1 MHKPQNKNESANMA
15 PKILKQNC
23 ATEGSW
29 KYMGDL
35 ALDHAPTMRRYV
47 SSIFPLSWSKRP
59 RSKRALSEANSWQCL
74 LISRV
79 MILVYHQ
86 LNRDEKLFPR
96 KSLQWKYLT
105 RKERK
110 RVREMINEARDND
123 LLEEMLHWFSAKYM
137 DKDEVV
143 IEATKAL
150 QWHVVQG
157 VRLPKMYQVE

>member
-1 MHKPQNKNESANMA
+1 
-15 PKILKQNC
+15 
-23 ATEGSW
+23 
-29 KYMGDL
+29 
-35 ALDHAPTMRRYV
+35 
-47 SSIFPLSWSKRP
+47 
-59 RSKRALSEANSWQCL
+59 
-74 LISRV
+74 

-123 LLEEMLHWFSAKYM
+123 LLEEMLRWFSAKYM